1 MTRLTHAVLSL
12 LLAAGS
18 ILVAGCAAGRPEAA
32 AMYDLG
38 PMAPIRTEAV
48 PVPSLPPISIAEVQV
63 PAWLDST
70 MIFFR
75 LNYANNQQVRPYAQ
89 ARWTMTPAQLLAQRL
104 KSRIAQAGGIALS
117 AADGATNVS
126 MLRIEADDFT
136 QAFETPEKSSGQVAL
151 RASVFKGRTLVA
163 QKTFMK
169 RAPSPSP
176 DAAGGANALA
186 AASDAVLIELINW
199 LGTLPLK

>member
-1 MTRLTHAVLSL
+1 MTRLTQTALSL

-18 ILVAGCAAGRPEAA
+18 IFVAGCAAGRPDAA
-32 AMYDLG
+32 TMYDFG
-38 PMAPIRTEAV
+38 PMRAEATAPV
-48 PVPSLPPISIAEVQV
+48 SSLPPISIAEVQV

-75 LNYANNQQVRPYAQ
+75 LNYANDQQVRPYAQ
-89 ARWTMTPAQLLAQRL
+89 TRWTMTPAQLLAQRL
-104 KSRIAQAGGIALS
+104 KSRITRAGGIALS
-117 AADGATNVS
+117 AADGATNVP

-136 QAFETPEKSSGQVAL
+136 HAFETPEKSSGRVAL
-151 RASVFKGRTLVA
+151 RASLFKGRTLVA
-163 QKTFMK
+163 QKTFVK
-169 RAPSPSP
+169 TTPAPSP

-186 AASDAVLIELINW
+186 AASDAAIVELIAW

>member
-1 MTRLTHAVLSL
+1 MTRLTHAALSL

-18 ILVAGCAAGRPEAA
+18 IFVVGCAAGRPEAA
-32 AMYDLG
+32 TMYDFG
-38 PMAPIRTEAV
+38 PARIAATAPL
-48 PVPSLPPISIAEVQV
+48 PSLPPISIAEFQV

-75 LNYANNQQVRPYAQ
+75 LNYANDQQVRPYAQ
-89 ARWTMTPAQLLAQRL
+89 TRWTMTPAQLLAQRL

-117 AADGATNVS
+117 AADGATNVP

-136 QAFETPEKSSGQVAL
+136 QAFETPEKSSGRVAL

-163 QKTFMK
+163 QKTVMK
-169 RAPSPSP
+169 SAPASSP
-176 DAAGGANALA
+176 DAAGGASALA
-186 AASDAVLIELINW
+186 AASDAAIVELIVW